1 MAEEFSIE
9 VVYGTSQKQKII
21 TVQVDAET
29 TVFDAAVK
37 SRIDREFP
45 EIDFETQAMGI
56 FGKRVAKPKDQRVQK
71 GQRIELY
78 RPLLIDPKQAR
89 ANRAAKKARD
99 EE

>member
-9 VVYGTSQKQKII
+9 VVYGTAQKQKII
-21 TVQVDAET
+21 TVMVDDQT

-37 SRIDREFP
+37 SKMDAEFT
-45 EIDFETQAMGI
+45 EIDFEAQPMGI
-56 FGKRVAKPKDQRVQK
+56 FGKRVAKPKDQLVQK

-78 RPLLIDPKQAR
+78 RPLQIDPKQAR